1 MNPSSDGLK
10 YSAVIATNLPKFQK
24 IVTAFYENLIA
35 LPKEILSKI
44 ERVVTNEKTI
54 MTVAELLNPTARV
67 DQMFCTYIKKL
78 IFVAAVSYQTYPNP
92 ENALTMDVFV
102 SLMGVASAAVPH
114 PTLIHSWHQNGI
126 GIFLF
131 CPGYQTLRKNEI
143 KCQTDCHLFTIP
155 RSVIVAFLQHDWF
168 P

>member
-1 MNPSSDGLK
+1 
-10 YSAVIATNLPKFQK
+10 
-24 IVTAFYENLIA
+24 
-35 LPKEILSKI
+35 
-44 ERVVTNEKTI
+44 VVTNEKTI

-102 SLMGVASAAVPH
+102 SLMGVASSTVPH
-114 PTLIHSWHQNGI
+114 PTLNHSWRWNGI

-131 CPGYQTLRKNEI
+131 VQII
-143 KCQTDCHLFTIP
+143 KCCARTKSNAKRIAIFYSAKKLDCCIFT
-155 RSVIVAFLQHDWF
+155 A
-168 P
+168 